1 MADQVPGS
9 RPTHRGCDLNFTS
22 LQIIPKP
29 HSRRIFPFLILFK
42 AVFKLANQKHV
53 GSLRTLRRRYGENGR
68 IRPVGAAGIPRALP
82 MCSPGGTF
90 PALSSPL
97 RTGGIAAAFSYGA
110 RRDFNISFPSLPSNR
125 ERQHLPR
132 TNAAKAPRNERKA
145 ASILPPPATYLRHPA
160 FPAPL
165 RNGRLRCAAAR
176 RPRCPP
182 AGLRGCAEA
191 ESGCTGAAECRGGP

>member
-125 ERQHLPR
+125 ERPHLPR
-132 TNAAKAPRNERKA
+132 TNAAKSPEKRTEGCFHSPSASNVPPSPSFPGTSPER
-145 ASILPPPATYLRHPA
+145 PPPLCRGP
-160 FPAPL
+160 PAPL
-165 RNGRLRCAAAR
+165 PSR
-176 RPRCPP
+176 RAPGMR
-182 AGLRGCAEA
+182 
-191 ESGCTGAAECRGGP
+191 RGGERLHGGC